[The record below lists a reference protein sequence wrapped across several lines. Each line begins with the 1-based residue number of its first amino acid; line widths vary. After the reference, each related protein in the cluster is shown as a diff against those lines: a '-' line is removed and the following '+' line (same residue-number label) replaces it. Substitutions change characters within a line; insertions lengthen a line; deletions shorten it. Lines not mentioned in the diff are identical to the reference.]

1 MASKGG
7 QIRPH
12 ERIGGRSLPETGAR
26 DWSAGGRGLFEL
38 APPRRFLFPTILLL
52 LAEEPRHGYSLM
64 GELRDLRFGHVDR
77 PSVYRAL
84 GQLERDGLL
93 ESWEE
98 TPTAGPVRH
107 VYGLTP
113 LGERALRNWMHIV
126 VEERDILDRVLRRYR
141 ERGNAESL
149 LVQVEDL
156 WMRSAPPSTPF
167 ASAVPPSSAE
177 PSTTAPGPPLRLRDD
192 ERGSQPRRSVF
203 RVEPERSAVLIQ
215 ARSSVGPIEFGALGL
230 VGWIEVELAEGVVV
244 PGSEPRAHLEIDVD
258 QLQSGNALYDAELRR
273 RIDARRFPIAT
284 VELREAS
291 PVGSGPRYR
300 LSGDVTFHGVRK
312 QLSGTVDMTLRDP
325 STIVVSG
332 EQMFDVRDFEI
343 RLPAVLQL
351 RIYPDV
357 RIHLRIEATLT

>member
-1 MASKGG
+1 M
-7 QIRPH
+7 
-12 ERIGGRSLPETGAR
+12 PEPGAR
-26 DWSAGGRGLFEL
+26 DWSGGRGLFEL

-84 GQLERDGLL
+84 AQLQRDGLL
-93 ESWEE
+93 ESWSE

-113 LGERALRNWMHIV
+113 TGERALRTWMHIV
-126 VEERDILDRVLRRYR
+126 VEERDILERVLRRYR

-156 WMRSAPPSTPF
+156 WMRSTPTSTPF
-167 ASAVPPSSAE
+167 AAAVTPATPAAAE
-177 PSTTAPGPPLRLRDD
+177 TLMSSTTDTSEPGP
-192 ERGSQPRRSVF
+192 QPRRNVF
-203 RVEPERSAVLIQ
+203 RLEPERSAVLIQ

-230 VGWIEVELAEGVVV
+230 VGWIDVELDHGVVV
-244 PGSEPRAHLEIDVD
+244 QGSEPRAHIDIDVN

-273 RIDARRFPIAT
+273 RIDARRFPLAT

-312 QLSGTVDMTLRDP
+312 QLAGAVDMAVRDP
-325 STIVVSG
+325 STIVVTG
-332 EQMFDVRDFEI
+332 EQMFDVRDFDI
-343 RLPAVLQL
+343 TLPAVLQL

-357 RIHLRIEATLT
+357 RIHLRIEASLT

>member
-1 MASKGG
+1 VPDA
-7 QIRPH
+7 
-12 ERIGGRSLPETGAR
+12 GAR
-26 DWSAGGRGLFEL
+26 DWGTGGRGLFEL

-84 GQLERDGLL
+84 AQLERDGLL
-93 ESWEE
+93 ESWSE
-98 TPTAGPVRH
+98 TPTAGPARH
-107 VYGLTP
+107 VYGLTDT
-113 LGERALRNWMHIV
+113 GGRALRTWMHIV
-126 VEERDILDRVLRRYR
+126 VEEREILDRVLRRYR
-141 ERGNAESL
+141 DRGNAESL

-156 WMRSAPPSTPF
+156 WKRSAAPTSAPF
-167 ASAVPPSSAE
+167 PSAVPSSAPVAE
-177 PSTTAPGPPLRLRDD
+177 PSTAASEAALAPDD
-192 ERGSQPRRSVF
+192 GERGSQPRLSVF

-230 VGWIEVELAEGVVV
+230 VGWIEVELADGVVV

-258 QLQSGNALYDAELRR
+258 QLQSGNGLYDAELRR
-273 RIDARRFPIAT
+273 RIDARRFPVAT
-284 VELREAS
+284 VELREAT

-300 LSGDVTFHGVRK
+300 LCGDVTFHGVRK
-312 QLSGTVDMTLRDP
+312 QLSGTVDMTLRDS

-343 RLPAVLQL
+343 RLPTVLQL

-357 RIHLRIEATLT
+357 RVHLRIEAALT

>member
-1 MASKGG
+1 V
-7 QIRPH
+7 
-12 ERIGGRSLPETGAR
+12 PEPGAR
-26 DWSAGGRGLFEL
+26 EWSAGARGLFEL

-84 GQLERDGLL
+84 AQLERDGLL
-93 ESWEE
+93 ESWSE

-107 VYGLTP
+107 VYGLTAT
-113 LGERALRNWMHIV
+113 GEKALRGWMHIV
-126 VEERDILDRVLRRYR
+126 VEERDILERVLRRYR

-156 WMRSAPPSTPF
+156 WMRSAPTTPF
-167 ASAVPPSSAE
+167 APAVGSSTPATSEASAAVSDASPGTDDGE
-177 PSTTAPGPPLRLRDD
+177 P
-192 ERGSQPRRSVF
+192 GSQPRRSVF
-203 RVEPERSAVLIQ
+203 RLEPERSAVLIQ
-215 ARSSVGPIEFGALGL
+215 ARSSAGPIEFGALGL
-230 VGWIEVELAEGVVV
+230 VGWIDVELADGVVA
-244 PGSEPRAHLEIDVD
+244 PDSEPRAHIEIDVN

-273 RIDARRFPIAT
+273 RIDARRFPVAT
-284 VELREAS
+284 VELREAA

-312 QLSGTVDMTLRDP
+312 QLEGTVDMTLRDP
-325 STIVVSG
+325 STIVVTG

-343 RLPAVLQL
+343 TLPAVLQL

-357 RIHLRIEATLT
+357 RIHLRIEAALT

>member
-1 MASKGG
+1 V
-7 QIRPH
+7 
-12 ERIGGRSLPETGAR
+12 PESGAR
-26 DWSAGGRGLFEL
+26 DWSAGARGLFEL

-84 GQLERDGLL
+84 AQLERDGLL
-93 ESWEE
+93 ESWSE

-113 LGERALRNWMHIV
+113 TGEKALRSWMHIV
-126 VEERDILDRVLRRYR
+126 VEERDILERVLRRYR

-156 WMRSAPPSTPF
+156 WMRSTPTSTPF
-167 ASAVPPSSAE
+167 ATAVAPFKPAVAEAVASASETSP
-177 PSTTAPGPPLRLRDD
+177 TT
-192 ERGSQPRRSVF
+192 GSQPRRNVF

-230 VGWIEVELAEGVVV
+230 VGWIDVELADGVVV
-244 PGSEPRAHLEIDVD
+244 QGSEPRAHIEIDVN

-291 PVGSGPRYR
+291 TVGAGPRYR

-312 QLSGTVDMTLRDP
+312 QLGGIVDMNMRDS

-332 EQMFDVRDFEI
+332 EHMFDVRDFEI
-343 RLPAVLQL
+343 TLPAVLQL

-357 RIHLRIEATLT
+357 RIHLRIEASLT